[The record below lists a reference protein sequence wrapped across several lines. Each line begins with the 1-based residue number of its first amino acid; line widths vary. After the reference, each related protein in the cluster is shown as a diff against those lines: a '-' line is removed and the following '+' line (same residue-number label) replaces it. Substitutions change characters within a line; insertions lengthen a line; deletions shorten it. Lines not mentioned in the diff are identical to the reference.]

1 MNCKVILHSDRFNHP
16 CIAMTTTLPEHR
28 SLILASTSPFRRD
41 LLARLGLPFTVQA
54 PDTDEIPQPGED
66 ALALVA
72 RLATRKAQAV
82 ARHHPETLI
91 IGSDQAAVL
100 DGEIIGKPGDHER
113 AVAQLRRASGRTVT
127 FYTGLCLLD
136 SASGQQQIAVELFR
150 VVFRTLTEPQ
160 IERYLR
166 REQPYHCAGSFKS
179 EGLGIALFERLEGDD
194 PTSLIGLP
202 LIRLIRMLEAAGVA
216 VL

>member
-1 MNCKVILHSDRFNHP
+1 MIRRV
-16 CIAMTTTLPEHR
+16 IAMPETLPDGR
-28 SLILASTSPFRRD
+28 CLILASTSPFRRE
-41 LLARLGLPFTVQA
+41 LLARLGLPFSTQA
-54 PDTDEIPQPGED
+54 PEADESRQSGED
-66 ALALVA
+66 APALVA
-72 RLATRKAQAV
+72 RLAELKARVV
-82 ARHHPETLI
+82 ARHEPAALI

-100 DGEIIGKPGDHER
+100 DGAIIGKPGDHER

-127 FYTGLCLLD
+127 FFTGLCLLD
-136 SASGQQQIAVELFR
+136 SASGRRQVAVDLFR
-150 VVFRTLTEPQ
+150 VVFRRLRPEM
-160 IERYLR
+160 IESYLR

-202 LIRLIRMLEAAGVA
+202 LIRLTRMLETAGVA

>member
-1 MNCKVILHSDRFNHP
+1 MIRRV
-16 CIAMTTTLPEHR
+16 IAMPETLPDSR
-28 SLILASTSPFRRD
+28 RLILASTSPFRRE
-41 LLARLGLPFTVQA
+41 LLARLGLPFATQA
-54 PDTDEIPQPGED
+54 PDADESRQSGED
-66 ALALVA
+66 APALVA
-72 RLATRKAQAV
+72 RLAELKARVV
-82 ARHHPETLI
+82 ARHEPAALI

-100 DGEIIGKPGDHER
+100 DGAIIGKPGDHER

-127 FYTGLCLLD
+127 FFTGLCLLD
-136 SASGQQQIAVELFR
+136 SASGRRQVAVDLFR
-150 VVFRTLTEPQ
+150 VVFRRLRPEM
-160 IERYLR
+160 IESYLR

-202 LIRLIRMLEAAGVA
+202 LIRLTRMLEAAGVA

>member
-1 MNCKVILHSDRFNHP
+1 MP
-16 CIAMTTTLPEHR
+16 QTLPDGR
-28 SLILASTSPFRRD
+28 RLLLASTSPFRRE
-41 LLARLGLPFTVQA
+41 LLARLGLPFSTQA
-54 PDTDEIPQPGED
+54 PDADESPQPGED

-72 RLATRKAQAV
+72 RLAELKARAV
-82 ARHHPETLI
+82 ARREPAALI

-100 DGEIIGKPGDHER
+100 DGKIIGKPGDHER
-113 AVAQLRRASGRTVT
+113 ATAQLQRASGRAVT

-136 SASGQQQIAVELFR
+136 SASGQRQTAVDVFK
-150 VVFRTLTEPQ
+150 VVFRRLAPEM
-160 IERYLR
+160 IESYLR

-202 LIRLIRMLEAAGVA
+202 LIRLTRMLEAMGVA

>member
-1 MNCKVILHSDRFNHP
+1 MIDP
-16 CIAMTTTLPEHR
+16 LPDGR
-28 SLILASTSPFRRD
+28 RLILASTSLFRRE
-41 LLARLGLPFTVQA
+41 LLARLGLPFAVRA
-54 PDTDEIPQPGED
+54 PNADESRRIGED
-66 ALALVA
+66 ALTLTA
-72 RLATRKAQAV
+72 RLAESKAQAV
-82 ARHHPETLI
+82 ARHEPAALI

-100 DGEIIGKPGDHER
+100 DGEILGKPGDHER
-113 AVAQLRRASGRTVT
+113 ATAQLRRASGQTMV

-136 SASGQQQIAVELFR
+136 SASGQCQVMVEPFR
-150 VVFRTLTEPQ
+150 VTFRPLTPAM

-202 LIRLIRMLEAAGVA
+202 LIRLTRMLEAAGVA

>member
-1 MNCKVILHSDRFNHP
+1 MSEILPDGRR
-16 CIAMTTTLPEHR
+16 LV
-28 SLILASTSPFRRD
+28 LASTSPFRRE

-54 PDTDEIPQPGED
+54 PDVDESRQPGED
-66 ALALVA
+66 APTLVA
-72 RLATRKAQAV
+72 RLAESKAQAV
-82 ARHHPETLI
+82 ARHDASALI

-100 DGEIIGKPGDHER
+100 DDEIIGKPGHHER
-113 AVAQLRRASGRTVT
+113 AVAQLQRASGRTVI

-136 SASGQQQIAVELFR
+136 RARHQHQVAVETFR
-150 VVFRTLTEPQ
+150 VIFRSLTPAT
-160 IERYLR
+160 IENYLQ

-194 PTSLIGLP
+194 PSSLIGLP
-202 LIRLIRMLEAAGVA
+202 LIQLTRMLEIAGVK